1 MNRQNISQI
10 IRELF
15 RENVRLYPEDYK
27 VHADAINMAKESAKS
42 YWDNR
47 NEIEIERDNEAK
59 VTLQD
64 YESWCLA
71 ELEELKGQQA

>member
-1 MNRQNISQI
+1 MNRQNIKQVI
-10 IRELF
+10 CELF
-15 RENVRLYPEDYK
+15 RENVRLYPEDYE
-27 VHADAINMAKESAKS
+27 VHADAVNMAKESAKG

-47 NEIEIERDNEAK
+47 NEMEIERDNEAQ

-71 ELEELKGQQA
+71 ELEE